1 MLTADPPTRIEPART
16 PRLEAVEAA
25 GLSAPRMPVI
35 RSVFWRI
42 FLWFW
47 LAMIVLAAA
56 VTFTVYLTDPDQ
68 FFPRLHSVP
77 LRQIDQLG
85 RESVARYESGGASAL
100 RTFLTDALHGAG
112 FGEQTPQSYFDG
124 VYLFDL
130 QTGRELSGQKPP
142 AGAEAVVRRTRDNS
156 DLQLERLLDKMLMAR
171 SVASA
176 AGDAGNGAHY
186 AFMLSMPRTSLLLPT
201 TGQLWLD
208 LAAALITSGLVCYWL
223 AQYVIAPVRN
233 LQCAARRLAGGD
245 LSVRVSTSR
254 ALAHRHD
261 EFSELAS
268 DFDEM
273 AARIENLLTAQRQL
287 IGDIS
292 HELGSPLTRM
302 NVALR
307 IAYRKAGEEV
317 RPELERIER
326 ESNRLNDLI
335 RQLLL
340 LSELEN
346 REQVLIMERVDLLE
360 LVREVAADAEFE
372 ASNRRCRVCVNPLP
386 EIGSENW
393 TDGNAPGLAFTKG
406 SRHLLRSAVENVV
419 RNAVRYTAEDSEV
432 TIEIGKKGGAPSHP
446 PRMVIRVRDHGP
458 GVPPAALANLFR
470 PFYRVS
476 EARDRLSGGTGLGLA
491 ITRQAVQAHAG
502 TVSAMN
508 HPAGGFL
515 VEIELN
521 TLA

>member
-1 MLTADPPTRIEPART
+1 MLTADPPTRIEPAAA
-16 PRLEAVEAA
+16 PVAEAA
-25 GLSAPRMPVI
+25 PAARPSAHRMPVI

-47 LAMIVLAAA
+47 LAMLVLAAA
-56 VTFTVYLTDPDQ
+56 VTSTVYLTDPDQ

-85 RESVARYESGGASAL
+85 RESVARYESGGAAAL
-100 RTFLTDALHGAG
+100 RAFLIGASNRAG
-112 FGEQTPQSYFDG
+112 FGEQTPQGRFDG
-124 VYLFDL
+124 AYLFDIH
-130 QTGRELSGQKPP
+130 TGRELSGQTPP
-142 AGAEAVVRRTRDNS
+142 PGAEAVVRRTRDNS
-156 DLQLERLLDKMLMAR
+156 DLQLERLLNKLLMAHA
-171 SVASA
+171 VEGSA
-176 AGDAGNGAHY
+176 GSAPRY
-186 AFMLSMPRTSLLLPT
+186 AFMLTMPRTSLLLPT
-201 TGQLWLD
+201 TGQLWLH
-208 LAAALITSGLVCYWL
+208 LAAALVTSGLVCYWL

-233 LQCAARRLAGGD
+233 LQSATRRLAGGD

-254 ALAHRHD
+254 ALARRHD

-273 AARIENLLTAQRQL
+273 AVRIENLLTAQRQL

-307 IAYRKAGEEV
+307 IAYRKAGVEV

-346 REQVLIMERVDLLE
+346 REQVLVMERVDLFE

-372 ASNRRCRVCVNPLP
+372 ASNRRCRVCVHPLP
-386 EIGSENW
+386 
-393 TDGNAPGLAFTKG
+393 APGSPDGSDGDAPGHAFTKG

-432 TIEIGKKGGAPSHP
+432 TIEIGKRAGTAANP
-446 PRMVIRVRDHGP
+446 PRTVIRVRDHGP
-458 GVPPAALANLFR
+458 GVPPAALAHLFR

-502 TVSAMN
+502 VVSATN

-515 VEIELN
+515 VEIELHS
-521 TLA
+521 LA

>member
-1 MLTADPPTRIEPART
+1 MLTADPPTRTEPVAAAPSALPAVAART
-16 PRLEAVEAA
+16 PHRLPA
-25 GLSAPRMPVI
+25 I

-56 VTFTVYLTDPDQ
+56 VTVTVYLTDPDQ

-77 LRQIDQLG
+77 LQQIERLG
-85 RESVARYESGGASAL
+85 QASIAQYESGGTPKLHA
-100 RTFLTDALHGAG
+100 FLTGAPHGVG
-112 FGEQTPQSYFDG
+112 LGEQTPQSHFDG
-124 VYLFDL
+124 TYLFDI
-130 QTGRELSGQKPP
+130 QTGRELSGQTPP
-142 AGAEAVVRRTRDNS
+142 PGAAAVIRRTVDNT
-156 DLQLERLLDKMLMAR
+156 DLQLERLLNKLLM
-171 SVASA
+171 VSA
-176 AGDAGNGAHY
+176 VKDPAGGPPRY

-201 TGQLWLD
+201 AKQWWLD
-208 LAAALITSGLVCYWL
+208 VAAALLTSGLVCYWL

-233 LQCAARRLAGGD
+233 LQSATRRLAGGD

-307 IAYRKAGEEV
+307 IAYRKLGKEV
-317 RPELERIER
+317 HPELARIEL
-326 ESNRLNDLI
+326 ESNRLNELI

-346 REQVLIMERVDLLE
+346 REQVVSMERVDLVE

-372 ASNRRCRVCVNPLP
+372 ASNRRCRVCVNARPAG
-386 EIGSENW
+386 GSK
-393 TDGNAPGLAFTKG
+393 DADDNAPGAMFTRG

-419 RNAVRYTAEDSEV
+419 RNAVRYTAADSEV
-432 TIEIGKKGGAPSHP
+432 TIDIGGKPGASPAS
-446 PRMVIRVRDHGP
+446 PRTVIRVRDHGP
-458 GVPPAALANLFR
+458 GVPAAALAHLFR

-502 TVSAMN
+502 TVSATN

-515 VEIELN
+515 VEIELHG
-521 TLA
+521 LS

>member
-1 MLTADPPTRIEPART
+1 MLTADPPTRTEPAAAT
-16 PRLEAVEAA
+16 SPAVAAA
-25 GLSAPRMPVI
+25 GVAPAHRMPVI
-35 RSVFWRI
+35 RSVFGRI

-47 LAMIVLAAA
+47 LAMLVLAAA
-56 VTFTVYLTDPDQ
+56 VTATVYLTDPDQ
-68 FFPRLHSVP
+68 FSPRLHSLP
-77 LRQIDQLG
+77 LQEIDRLG
-85 RESVARYESGGASAL
+85 QESIAQYESGGSAQL
-100 RTFLTDALHGAG
+100 RVFLTSAPHGAG
-112 FGEQTPQSYFDG
+112 FGEQTPQSHFDG
-124 VYLFDL
+124 AYLFDI
-130 QTGRELSGQKPP
+130 QTGRELSGQTPP
-142 AGAEAVVRRTRDNS
+142 PGAAAVVQRTRDNT
-156 DLQLERLLDKMLMAR
+156 DLQLERLLNKLLM
-171 SVASA
+171 VSA
-176 AGDAGNGAHY
+176 VKNPAGGAPRY

-201 TGQLWLD
+201 AKQWWLH
-208 LAAALITSGLVCYWL
+208 LAAALLTSGLVCYWL

-233 LQCAARRLAGGD
+233 LQSAARRLAGGD
-245 LSVRVSTSR
+245 LSVRVSTSQ

-261 EFSELAS
+261 EFSELAR

-307 IAYRKAGEEV
+307 IAYRKLGEAV
-317 RPELERIER
+317 HPELARIER
-326 ESNRLNDLI
+326 ESNRLNELI

-340 LSELEN
+340 LSELED
-346 REQVLIMERVDLLE
+346 REQVLTMERVDLVE
-360 LVREVAADAEFE
+360 LVCDVAADAEFE
-372 ASNRRCRVCVNPLP
+372 ASNRRCRVCVNTLP
-386 EIGSENW
+386 AAGPK
-393 TDGNAPGLAFTKG
+393 DAANADAAGAMYTRG

-419 RNAVRYTAEDSEV
+419 RNAVRYTAADSEV
-432 TIEIGKKGGAPSHP
+432 TIDIGRKPGASAAS
-446 PRMVIRVRDHGP
+446 PRTVILVRDHGP
-458 GVPPAALANLFR
+458 GVPTAALAHLFR

-502 TVSAMN
+502 TVSATN

-521 TLA
+521 GLA

>member
-1 MLTADPPTRIEPART
+1 MLTADPPVRIDP
-16 PRLEAVEAA
+16 LEA
-25 GLSAPRMPVI
+25 APDGVAPDQQPGPATRLPVI

-47 LAMIVLAAA
+47 LAMIVLVAA
-56 VTFTVYLTDPDQ
+56 VTCTVYLTDPDQ

-77 LRQIDQLG
+77 LRQIDQLC
-85 RESVARYESGGASAL
+85 RQSVAVYESEGPARL
-100 RTFLTDALHGAG
+100 REFLTSAPRDTS
-112 FGEQTPQSYFDG
+112 FGEPTPQARFDG
-124 VYLFDL
+124 AYLFDL
-130 QTGRELSGQKPP
+130 HSGRELSGQTPP
-142 AGAEAVVRRTRDNS
+142 PGAQEIVRRTRNNP
-156 DLQLERLLDKMLMAR
+156 DLQLERLLNKLLMAR
-171 SVASA
+171 SVDDP
-176 AGDAGNGAHY
+176 AGVPRY

-201 TGQLWLD
+201 TGQLWLHL
-208 LAAALITSGLVCYWL
+208 LAALVTSALVCYWL

-233 LQCAARRLAGGD
+233 LQGAARRLASGD
-245 LSVRVSTSR
+245 LSVRVSTSQ

-273 AARIENLLTAQRQL
+273 ATRIENLLTAQRQL

-307 IAYRKAGEEV
+307 IAYRKASEEI
-317 RPELERIER
+317 RPELARIEL
-326 ESNRLNDLI
+326 ESNRLNELI

-340 LSELEN
+340 LSELES
-346 REQVLIMERVDLLE
+346 RAQVLSMERLDLLE

-372 ASNRRCRVCVNPLP
+372 AGNRRCRVRVNARADASGELRLLQD
-386 EIGSENW
+386 EDEQAY
-393 TDGNAPGLAFTKG
+393 TMG

-432 TIEIGKKGGAPSHP
+432 TIEIARKAAPGSGG
-446 PRMVIRVRDHGP
+446 PRVLIRVRDHGP
-458 GVPPAALANLFR
+458 GVPPTALAHLFR

-502 TVSAMN
+502 TVNAAN
-508 HPAGGFL
+508 HPEGGLL
-515 VEIELN
+515 VEIELPSMS
-521 TLA
+521 